1 MMDAQT
7 TTLLIGVGGGFV
19 VAAGLGIAVLARIGA
34 GWRESCEEW
43 APDEV
48 GGIDD

>member
-1 MMDAQT
+1 MDAQSASV
-7 TTLLIGVGGGFV
+7 LIGVGGGVV
-19 VAAGLGIAVLARIGA
+19 VAAGLCVAVLARIGA
-34 GWRESCEEW
+34 RWREACEEW

>member
-1 MMDAQT
+1 MDAQT
-7 TTLLIGVGGGFV
+7 TTVLISVAGGVV
-19 VAAGLGIAVLARIGA
+19 VAAGLCFAVLARIGA
-34 GWRESCEEW
+34 QWREACEEW

>member
-1 MMDAQT
+1 MDAQSASV
-7 TTLLIGVGGGFV
+7 LIGVGGCVV
-19 VAAGLGIAVLARIGA
+19 VAAGLCVAVLARIGA
-34 GWRESCEEW
+34 RWREACEEW